1 MANKPMTGFIAIIVL
16 IVIFAGISA
25 REGRLNKGVEK
36 RQWFDYIDLKYII
49 KRKEKPWKY

>member
-1 MANKPMTGFIAIIVL
+1 MSGFIAIIVL
-16 IVIFAGISA
+16 IILFKGISA
-25 REGRLNKGVEK
+25 RETRLILNQEK